1 VRSRP
6 GTAPDDRKDTHPVTV
21 EAAAPPSRA
30 PRQRFTLDDVK
41 KTYKR
46 KDAWWTVLL
55 VDPVAS
61 RLTVP
66 VANHTNITPN
76 QISFV
81 SFLFGLGTAAA
92 FAQGDHAML
101 ALGALLFHV
110 SFVLDCMDGKIARL
124 KGTGSA
130 FGMWL
135 DFSFDQYKFWICAA
149 GLAYGQYARTGDV
162 LFIWLALFLAFFDML
177 RYLNAWQVAKV
188 RREMDRRLKAAARE
202 AQRRSRTLGSSYVVP
217 GDLRARYVSH
227 EDARDGGYHQ
237 VPGAMSAEATMYDRA
252 PRGRSQLHSSFFARF
267 GWWPRF
273 RDAVMR
279 YRVRPH
285 LFSGIEY
292 QMFVFVLG
300 PLFDLVLPFA
310 LFSAAA
316 MLLFEL
322 ALVYKLWLSS
332 KDFDRQMRLV
342 TPSPAA
348 ARAEVT
354 AAATAAGAPGA
365 GQVPDAP
372 TVPRD
377 GVVQPVD
384 AAAAR

>member
-1 VRSRP
+1 
-6 GTAPDDRKDTHPVTV
+6 VTV
-21 EAAAPPSRA
+21 DASAHRTSAPE
-30 PRQRFTLDDVK
+30 RQRFTLEDVK
-41 KTYKR
+41 RTYKR

-61 RLTVP
+61 RLAVP
-66 VANHTNITPN
+66 IANHTRITPN

-81 SFLFGLGTAAA
+81 SFLLGVGAAA
-92 FAQGDHAML
+92 SFAQGTHPML
-101 ALGALLFHV
+101 ALGALLYHV
-110 SFVLDCMDGKIARL
+110 SFVLDCIDGKIARL

-149 GLAYGQYARTGDV
+149 GLAYGQYARTGEV
-162 LFIWLALFLAFFDML
+162 RYIWLALFVAFFDML

-188 RREMDRRLKAAARE
+188 RREMDRRLKAAARVE
-202 AQRRSRTLGSSYVVP
+202 QKRALRLGSTYVVV
-217 GDLRARYVSH
+217 GDDPVRYVGH
-227 EDARDGGYHQ
+227 DGARDGGYRSTL
-237 VPGAMSAEATMYDRA
+237 GALDGDAALYGLSQPDW
-252 PRGRSQLHSSFFARF
+252 SQLHRSFFARF

-279 YRVRPH
+279 HRVRPH

-292 QMFVFVLG
+292 QMFIFVLG
-300 PLFDLVLPFA
+300 PLVDLVLPVA
-310 LFSAAA
+310 IFSAAA
-316 MLLFEL
+316 MLVFEL

-332 KDFDRQMRLV
+332 KDFERQMRRV
-342 TPSPAA
+342 TPSASA

-372 TVPRD
+372 SLPAD
-377 GVVQPVD
+377 GVVRD
-384 AAAAR
+384 ADEPAGAATGP

>member
-1 VRSRP
+1 
-6 GTAPDDRKDTHPVTV
+6 VTV
-21 EAAAPPSRA
+21 EAPAPRTRA
-30 PRQRFTLDDVK
+30 PERQQFTLDDVK
-41 KTYKR
+41 QTYKR
-46 KDAWWTVLL
+46 KDAWWTVWF

-61 RLTVP
+61 RLTLP
-66 VANHTNITPN
+66 VANHTGITPN

-81 SFLFGLGTAAA
+81 SFLCGLGTAAA
-92 FAQGDHAML
+92 FAQGTHAML
-101 ALGALLFHV
+101 ALGALLYHV

-149 GLAYGQYARTGDV
+149 GLAYGQYARTGEV
-162 LFIWLALFLAFFDML
+162 RFIWLALFLAFFDML

-188 RREMDRRLKAAARE
+188 RREMERRLKAAARE
-202 AQRRSRTLGSSYVVP
+202 AQRRSRALGASYVVT

-227 EDARDGGYHQ
+227 EAARDGGYSA
-237 VPGAMSAEATMYDRA
+237 VPGVMEADAAMYDRA
-252 PRGRSQLHSSFFARF
+252 PRRRSELHNSFFARF

-279 YRVRPH
+279 HRVRPH

-292 QMFVFVLG
+292 QMFVFVVG
-300 PLFDLVLPFA
+300 PLLDLVLPFA
-310 LFSAAA
+310 VFSAAA
-316 MLLFEL
+316 MLLFEI

-332 KDFDRQMRLV
+332 KDFARQMQRLSP
-342 TPSPAA
+342 TPAA

-372 TVPRD
+372 SVPAD
-377 GVVQPVD
+377 GVVHGAGEPAG
-384 AAAAR
+384 AATGP

>member
-1 VRSRP
+1 M
-6 GTAPDDRKDTHPVTV
+6 HFVTV
-21 EAAAPPSRA
+21 EGARRRA
-30 PRQRFTLDDVK
+30 DSGQRQRFTLDDVRT
-41 KTYKR
+41 TYKR

-55 VDPVAS
+55 VDPVAA
-61 RLTVP
+61 RITVP
-66 VANHTNITPN
+66 LANRTSITPN

-81 SFLFGLGTAAA
+81 SFLLGIGAATA
-92 FAQGDHAML
+92 FAQGDHPML
-101 ALGALLFHV
+101 ALGALLYHV
-110 SFVLDCMDGKIARL
+110 SFVLDCCDGKIARL

-162 LFIWLALFLAFFDML
+162 RFLWLALFLAFFDML

-188 RREMDRRLKAAARE
+188 RKEMDRRLKAA
-202 AQRRSRTLGSSYVVP
+202 SRKQEKLSLTLGSTYVADVDD
-217 GDLRARYVSH
+217 GLARYVGL
-227 EDARDGGYHQ
+227 DGTRDHGYTP
-237 VPGAMSAEATMYDRA
+237 VPASMDSDPALYG
-252 PRGRSQLHSSFFARF
+252 PREVSWRDVHLSFFARF
-267 GWWPRF
+267 GWWVPF

-279 YRVRPH
+279 HRVRPH

-300 PLFDLVLPFA
+300 PLFDLVVPFV

-316 MLLFEL
+316 MLLFEV
-322 ALVYKLWLSS
+322 ALVYKLLLSS
-332 KDFDRQMRLV
+332 KDFDRQMRRLA
-342 TPSPAA
+342 PSASA

-365 GQVPDAP
+365 GQVPVAP
-372 TVPRD
+372 SGPPPSGPAAD
-377 GVVQPVD
+377 DPAD
-384 AAAAR
+384 AAVAR

>member
-1 VRSRP
+1 V
-6 GTAPDDRKDTHPVTV
+6 
-21 EAAAPPSRA
+21 
-30 PRQRFTLDDVK
+30 
-41 KTYKR
+41 
-46 KDAWWTVLL
+46 
-55 VDPVAS
+55 
-61 RLTVP
+61 
-66 VANHTNITPN
+66 
-76 QISFV
+76 
-81 SFLFGLGTAAA
+81 
-92 FAQGDHAML
+92 
-101 ALGALLFHV
+101 
-110 SFVLDCMDGKIARL
+110 
-124 KGTGSA
+124 
-130 FGMWL
+130 
-135 DFSFDQYKFWICAA
+135 
-149 GLAYGQYARTGDV
+149 
-162 LFIWLALFLAFFDML
+162 AFFDML
-177 RYLNAWQVAKV
+177 RYLNAWQVSKV
-188 RREMDRRLKAAARE
+188 RKEMDRRLRAAARDVE
-202 AQRRSRTLGSSYVVP
+202 RRTVELGTSYVVT
-217 GDLRARYVSH
+217 GDRGVHYLALDGVRDEGYRPLPPAVMDGVPMLYDHPARRASELH
-227 EDARDGGYHQ
+227 E
-237 VPGAMSAEATMYDRA
+237 E
-252 PRGRSQLHSSFFARF
+252 FFARF

-279 YRVRPH
+279 HRVRPH

-365 GQVPDAP
+365 GQVADAP
-372 TVPRD
+372 SVPRD
-377 GVVQPVD
+377 GVVEPAD

>member
-1 VRSRP
+1 
-6 GTAPDDRKDTHPVTV
+6 VTV
-21 EAAAPPSRA
+21 EAAAHRTSA
-30 PRQRFTLDDVK
+30 PERQRFTLDDVK

-66 VANHTNITPN
+66 VANHTGITPN

-92 FAQGDHAML
+92 FAQGDHPML
-101 ALGALLFHV
+101 ALGALLYHV

-149 GLAYGQYARTGDV
+149 GLAYGQYARTGEV

-188 RREMDRRLKAAARE
+188 RREMDRRLRAAARE
-202 AQRRSRTLGSSYVVP
+202 AQRRSRTLGASYVVP
-217 GDLRARYVSH
+217 GDVRARYVSH
-227 EDARDGGYHQ
+227 DAARDDGYHP
-237 VPGAMSAEATMYDRA
+237 VPRAMDGDAAFYGRA
-252 PRGRSQLHSSFFARF
+252 PRPASELHSSFFARF

-273 RDAVMR
+273 RDTVMR

-300 PLFDLVLPFA
+300 PLFDAVVPFA

-332 KDFDRQMRLV
+332 KDFDRQMRSL
-342 TPSPAA
+342 TPTTTA

-365 GQVPDAP
+365 GQLPDAP
-372 TVPRD
+372 SLPQD
-377 GVVQPVD
+377 GVVAPAD
-384 AAAAR
+384 AAPAR